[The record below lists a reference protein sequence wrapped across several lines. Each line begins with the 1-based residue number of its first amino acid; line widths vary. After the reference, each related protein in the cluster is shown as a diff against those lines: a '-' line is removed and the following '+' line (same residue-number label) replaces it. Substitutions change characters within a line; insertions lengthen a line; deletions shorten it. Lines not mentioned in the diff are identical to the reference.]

1 MRKERQGEGKEGE
14 MVVKWAQA
22 GQNLLKYSLF
32 SDNYKIKYRGMLLEF
47 NDQKSYPK
55 VRIVIKQN

>member
-1 MRKERQGEGKEGE
+1 

-32 SDNYKIKYRGMLLEF
+32 SDNFKIKYKGMLLEF
-47 NDQKSYPK
+47 TDQKSYAEF
-55 VRIVIKQN
+55 RIV